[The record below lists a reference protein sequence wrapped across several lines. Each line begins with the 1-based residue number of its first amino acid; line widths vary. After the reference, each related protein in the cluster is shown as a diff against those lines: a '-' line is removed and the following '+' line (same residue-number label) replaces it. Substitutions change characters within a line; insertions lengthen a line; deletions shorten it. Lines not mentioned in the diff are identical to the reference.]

1 MKFTSNFAQKFY
13 KYRMRAHS
21 NRHNFILN
29 FLRKKCKPTKRALA
43 STYQRLKEDNIIIPV
58 QLPTR
63 RTVLLPKTKYLSNE
77 KNYRPITCLNTSYKV
92 LTGIIAKSMGTNTAI
107 NDIWGERQ
115 LRAVEGVLGT
125 VDQLIIGRCVMEEMK
140 QYYRNPAV
148 PFYNLLQKGI
158 P

>member
-1 MKFTSNFAQKFY
+1 
-13 KYRMRAHS
+13 
-21 NRHNFILN
+21 
-29 FLRKKCKPTKRALA
+29 
-43 STYQRLKEDNIIIPV
+43 
-58 QLPTR
+58 
-63 RTVLLPKTKYLSNE
+63 
-77 KNYRPITCLNTSYKV
+77 
-92 LTGIIAKSMGTNTAI
+92 MGTNTAI

-148 PFYNLLQKGI
+148 PFYNLLQKDI